1 MRFVVDVNLSPEWA
15 QLLTEQGHS
24 AVHWRNVGAVDA
36 LDDDILIWAAEDD
49 RTVFTADLDFGAAV
63 ATRGL
68 KAPSVVQLRLDNT
81 DPLVVG
87 TSVLQSI
94 AAAGEALVG
103 GAILTIEP
111 GQTRLRP
118 GLGTIAID
126 G

>member
-1 MRFVVDVNLSPEWA
+1 MRFVVDMNLSPEWVHPLA
-15 QLLTEQGHS
+15 EQGH
-24 AVHWRNVGAVDA
+24 VTIHWRDVGAVDA

-49 RTVFTADLDFGAAV
+49 RIVLTPDLDFGVAA
-63 ATRGL
+63 RGL
-68 KAPSVVQLRLDNT
+68 KAPSVVQLRLDNL

-87 TSVLQSI
+87 TSVVQSI
-94 AAAGEALVG
+94 AAAGEAVVG

>member
-1 MRFVVDVNLSPEWA
+1 VKFVDVNLSPEWA
-15 QLLTEQGHS
+15 QLLTEQGHVD
-24 AVHWRNVGAVDA
+24 VHWRDVGVIDA
-36 LDDDILIWAAEDD
+36 LDDDILVWAAEDD
-49 RTVFTADLDFGAAV
+49 RIVFTADLDFGVAV

-87 TSVLQSI
+87 KSVLQFI
-94 AAAGEALVG
+94 AAAGESLVG

-111 GQTRLRP
+111 DQARLRP